1 MWVQSGALENKKKN
15 GMIILIILLLLN
27 DLTTVVEKIL
37 VGDQKIIKNTALAK
51 KRVDWNVMKKKNE
64 IF

>member
-37 VGDQKIIKNTALAK
+37 VGDQKINK
-51 KRVDWNVMKKKNE
+51 KYGAREKTCRLERDEEKK
-64 IF
+64 

>member
-27 DLTTVVEKIL
+27 DLTTAVVEKIL
-37 VGDQKIIKNTALAK
+37 VGDQKINK
-51 KRVDWNVMKKKNE
+51 KYGAREKTCRLERDE
-64 IF
+64 

>member
-37 VGDQKIIKNTALAK
+37 VGDQKINK
-51 KRVDWNVMKKKNE
+51 KYGAREKTCRLERDDEEKK
-64 IF
+64 